1 MHPNKPPNGW
11 MQPNKQV
18 NPKGQQ
24 ITNPQRENKQEHD
37 KEPRPK
43 QTSMD
48 LKQKAWKRANKAQTC
63 IQELIKTLN

>member
-1 MHPNKPPNGW
+1 MKMCSQIQLHPNKP
-11 MQPNKQV
+11 
-18 NPKGQQ
+18 PKGQQ

-63 IQELIKTLN
+63 I